1 MSKSYAKYKTIGIC
15 CGSNTGFYRD
25 RRKHQRHVNKHRIRN
40 TIANSGIEEFD
51 EKYEEYY
58 IPKNDDWEEP
68 TDGHYKLTAK
78 ELRDMRK
85 KNKKS
90 YGLYVTKNNK
100 IKK

>member
-1 MSKSYAKYKTIGIC
+1 MSKSYGKYKTMGIC
-15 CGSNTGFYRD
+15 YGSNTEFYRE
-25 RRKHQRHVNKHRIRN
+25 RRKHQRRVNKHRIRN
-40 TIANSGIEEFD
+40 TMANADIEEFD
-51 EKYEEYY
+51 EKYEEFT
-58 IPKNDDWEEP
+58 IPKNDTWEEP

-90 YGLYVTKNNK
+90 YGVYITRNNK